1 MIYIIAAII
10 AIVVLGICITRKPYV
25 DDNQGVSG
33 GAGNGVVEKHEDDKD
48 NEDELER

>member
-25 DDNQGVSG
+25 NDKPGVSG
-33 GAGNGVVEKHEDDKD
+33 GVGHNTGDKPDDDKD
-48 NEDELER
+48 NENELER